1 MVKIEQIKDF
11 ISSNFE
17 LATLSGRVVK
27 DKIEL
32 RLHLNNEKLD
42 YETISIYSE
51 DLNKL
56 RKDPERLIEYL
67 FDYYINNNTIIR
79 VEYFANI
86 RHHENKVGFI
96 IEGTMNT
103 FQIALENNLI
113 KILPKDF
120 TSRLEQAK
128 RQGII
133 KVLENTDINNFTLKN
148 IDSKPYSMYKTGLT
162 FYKID
167 NNLSV
172 SYEALKLKN
181 IKDEVFNPEFEL
193 KFIKILLRLIIE
205 KEQVNLE
212 ELRYKYNHAS
222 IYYSIFYKYDLNNKT
237 TFTTYTSEGLELYK
251 SFLKEYNNTY
261 QDEIESN
268 QLKIENKKLILE
280 RKGE

>member
-96 IEGTMNT
+96 IESTMNT
-103 FQIALENNLI
+103 FQIALQNNLI

-167 NNLSV
+167 NTLSV
-172 SYEALKLKN
+172 NYEALKLKN

-212 ELRYKYNHAS
+212 ELRYKYNHVS

-237 TFTTYTSEGLELYK
+237 TFTTYTSEGLKLYK

>member
-167 NNLSV
+167 NTLSV